1 MNLVQW
7 MDFDVMGDHR
17 GQLVVLEQ
25 MKNIP
30 FEIKRVYYMFGTKSD
45 APRGFHAHKELQ
57 QVAVCVAGK
66 CRMYLDDGKK
76 QTHVWLDTPQRG
88 LFIDKMIWREMHDFT
103 EDCVLMV
110 LASDYYDESDYIRSK
125 DDFKQMVG

>member
-7 MDFDVMGDHR
+7 IDFDVMGDHR
-17 GQLVVLEQ
+17 GQLVALEQ

-45 APRGFHAHKELQ
+45 VPRGFHAHKELQ

-66 CRMYLDDGKK
+66 CRMYMDDGET

-110 LASDYYDESDYIRSK
+110 LASDYYDESDYIRNK
-125 DDFKQMVG
+125 EEFARLV